1 MNKKNKELLIGVGL
15 VCGPLLTAPALAE
28 SDEDLAKQLANP
40 IAALISVPFQYNYN
54 SGIGIA
60 NGHQSILNI
69 QPVIPIEMNRD
80 WNIISRTILPLVDQ
94 DNIAGYS
101 GSQSG
106 IGDVVQSL
114 FLSPK
119 APTAAGWIWGAGP
132 VFLIPTAS
140 DELLGTDKWGAG
152 PTGVA
157 LKQEGPWTYGVLA
170 NHIWSFAG
178 DDDRADVSVTFL
190 QPFVAYITPTKTTLS
205 LTSESTYDWNASRW
219 SVPINAVVSQLF
231 KVGNQ
236 PMQLGLGARYWAE
249 SPDGGPDGWGFRVVY
264 TLLYPK

>member
-1 MNKKNKELLIGVGL
+1 MANELKALAIGVGL
-15 VCGPLLTAPALAE
+15 VCGPPLTAPAVADP
-28 SDEDLAKQLANP
+28 DEDLAKQLANP

-60 NGHQSILNI
+60 
-69 QPVIPIEMNRD
+69 
-80 WNIISRTILPLVDQ
+80 
-94 DNIAGYS
+94 
-101 GSQSG
+101 
-106 IGDVVQSL
+106 DVVQSL
-114 FLSPK
+114 LFSPE

-170 NHIWSFAG
+170 NHVWSFAG
-178 DDDRADVSVTFL
+178 DDDRADVSLSFL
-190 QPFVAYITPTKTTLS
+190 QPFFAYITPTKTTLS
-205 LTSESTYDWNASRW
+205 LTSESTYDWNASKW

-249 SPDGGPDGWGFRVVY
+249 SPDGGPNGWGVRVVY
-264 TLLYPK
+264 TLLFPK

>member
-1 MNKKNKELLIGVGL
+1 MMANELKALASGVGL
-15 VCGPLLTAPALAE
+15 VCGPLLTAPAVADP
-28 SDEDLAKQLANP
+28 DEDLAKQLANP

-60 NGHQSILNI
+60 
-69 QPVIPIEMNRD
+69 
-80 WNIISRTILPLVDQ
+80 
-94 DNIAGYS
+94 
-101 GSQSG
+101 
-106 IGDVVQSL
+106 DVVQSL
-114 FLSPK
+114 LFSPE

-170 NHIWSFAG
+170 NHVWSFAG
-178 DDDRADVSVTFL
+178 DDDRADVSVSFL
-190 QPFVAYITPTKTTLS
+190 QPFFAYIMPTKTMLS
-205 LTSESTYDWNASRW
+205 LTSESTYYWNASKW

-249 SPDGGPDGWGFRVVY
+249 SPDGGPNGWGVRVVY
-264 TLLYPK
+264 TLLFPK

>member
-1 MNKKNKELLIGVGL
+1 MMANELKALAIGVGL
-15 VCGPLLTAPALAE
+15 VCGPLLTAPAVADP
-28 SDEDLAKQLANP
+28 DEDLAKQLANP

-60 NGHQSILNI
+60 
-69 QPVIPIEMNRD
+69 
-80 WNIISRTILPLVDQ
+80 
-94 DNIAGYS
+94 
-101 GSQSG
+101 
-106 IGDVVQSL
+106 DVVQSL
-114 FLSPK
+114 LFSPE
-119 APTAAGWIWGAGP
+119 APTAAGWIWGVGP

-170 NHIWSFAG
+170 NHVWSFAG
-178 DDDRADVSVTFL
+178 DDDRADVSVSFL
-190 QPFVAYITPTKTTLS
+190 QPFFAYIMPTKTMLS
-205 LTSESTYDWNASRW
+205 LTSESTYDWNASKW

-249 SPDGGPDGWGFRVVY
+249 RPDGGPDGWGVRVVY
-264 TLLYPK
+264 TLLFPK

>member
-1 MNKKNKELLIGVGL
+1 MMANELKALASGVGL
-15 VCGPLLTAPALAE
+15 VCGPLLTAPAVADP
-28 SDEDLAKQLANP
+28 DEDLAKQLANP

-60 NGHQSILNI
+60 
-69 QPVIPIEMNRD
+69 
-80 WNIISRTILPLVDQ
+80 
-94 DNIAGYS
+94 
-101 GSQSG
+101 
-106 IGDVVQSL
+106 DVVQSL
-114 FLSPK
+114 LFSPE

-170 NHIWSFAG
+170 NHVWSFAG
-178 DDDRADVSVTFL
+178 DDDRADVSVSFL
-190 QPFVAYITPTKTTLS
+190 QPFFAYITPTKTRLS
-205 LTSESTYDWNASRW
+205 LTSESTYDWNASKW

-249 SPDGGPDGWGFRVVY
+249 SPDGGPNGWGVRVVY
-264 TLLYPK
+264 TLLFPK